1 MGNHLDRI
9 DWERIYP
16 KEPECVKCA
25 IEEALNNLG
34 TSSSIVWRGV
44 SGTRRKVKW
53 KKTILLVAMLSFVFG
68 VTAFAATSLWK
79 QRMEEMTREE
89 LQDHYGE
96 VHASSIFR
104 YNRNLSEKELERM
117 ADLRK
122 EYLDQGHFPMGEL
135 SFVTLEEYDGHGIG
149 FDIEKGVFCLPKDD
163 LSDEEI
169 LEIID
174 YQEKVDYS
182 LMEINK
188 QITEGTLEQEDLMSE
203 SSVQQEIY
211 SMADFASYNEDFY
224 YRIVKIRSAE
234 QNMLFS
240 ANTHATYLGSKDS
253 IMKYLH
259 GDEVG
264 ASLYKAEEGER
275 IFSLYADQAGN
286 VYVSLAGDADM
297 SGQMKRLI
305 RMDEYGSVECEY
317 ELNKVTTKE
326 GEKLCQ
332 YLPYKMTT
340 AEDGT
345 LFLKFR
351 GFSEEGVLAYV
362 FDTQGCFIGKIESVD
377 QAVSDWGAMCVG
389 KDGYLYMLGRDQE
402 TIMPVLLKI
411 DTDSLHIVDA
421 ITLSGTDVTVF
432 FDDMLQIHDSEFLL
446 IGYDGVCIA
455 NTNTGSLQSLIH
467 GYDEKWFDEGS
478 KFVCIDEKNLEI
490 LKRDIVDK
498 KDSREEA
505 ELIYLQFR

>member
-1 MGNHLDRI
+1 MGNHIDRI
-9 DWERIYP
+9 DWESIYP

-25 IEEALNNLG
+25 IEEALNSLG
-34 TSSSIVWRGV
+34 VSSSIVRRV
-44 SGTRRKVKW
+44 ASGTRKKRKW
-53 KKTILLVAMLSFVFG
+53 KKTFLLVAMLSLALG

-89 LQDHYGE
+89 LQSHYEE

-305 RMDEYGSVECEY
+305 RMDEYGNVECEY
-317 ELNKVTTKE
+317 ELNTVTTKE

-351 GFSEEGVLAYV
+351 GFSEDGVVAYA
-362 FDTQGCFIGKIESVD
+362 FDAQGFYKGRIESAD
-377 QAVSDWGAMCVG
+377 WAVSDWGAMCAG
-389 KDGYLYMLGRDQE
+389 KDGYLYMLGRNQKA
-402 TIMPVLLKI
+402 TGPVLLKI
-411 DTDSLHIVDA
+411 DTDALQVVDA
-421 ITLSGTDVTVF
+421 LTLSGTDVTVF
-432 FDDMLQIHDSEFLL
+432 FDDMVQITDSEFLL

-455 NTNTGSLQSLIH
+455 NTNTGSMQSMVH

-478 KFVCIDEKNLEI
+478 KFVCMDDQSLVI
-490 LKRDIVDK
+490 LKPDIADQK
-498 KDSREEA
+498 ESRREA